1 MLLRIHL
8 HQRGEILKVGD
19 TVFLIQIEIK
29 VPNLKKKNVCRSQQ
43 VYPANDLFSLFKSMA
58 FYSKR
63 NVSSLSLP
71 LSNSFSNRYLRS
83 DGGLPVNVNVL
94 VICLLCSGD
103 PLILQEME

>member
-1 MLLRIHL
+1 M
-8 HQRGEILKVGD
+8 
-19 TVFLIQIEIK
+19 
-29 VPNLKKKNVCRSQQ
+29 
-43 VYPANDLFSLFKSMA
+43 YPANDLFSLFKSMA

-63 NVSSLSLP
+63 NVSSLPLP

-103 PLILQEME
+103 PLILQEMEWWDHEPQVSNPTRSVTAVLVQREVKKEKKRKRI